1 MTGITLSTYYIFVIS
16 YEGGKLFVVSRATA
30 AGDEAQ
36 LLLVVVPISHLQ
48 ESFSFDVA

>member
-1 MTGITLSTYYIFVIS
+1 M
-16 YEGGKLFVVSRATA
+16 GGKLFVVPRATA